1 MRWRFESGTATTAAA
16 QAEPACGPQAFA
28 ELIDETGEYLRG
40 VSARTEPALR
50 RKFQE
55 LARAR
60 GWPSDEA
67 EDRSYE
73 LIQDSKIAN
82 YDTRARKLLLEL
94 DGIGAVDESTATC
107 EKLERLKTVTR
118 ELRTKRHMKIIS
130 LAPEVL

>member
-1 MRWRFESGTATTAAA
+1 MHPMLRATAVLLSAPLLVLATATTAAA

-60 GWPSDEA
+60 GWPTDE
-67 EDRSYE
+67 
-73 LIQDSKIAN
+73 
-82 YDTRARKLLLEL
+82 RKT
-94 DGIGAVDESTATC
+94 GATS
-107 EKLERLKTVTR
+107 
-118 ELRTKRHMKIIS
+118 
-130 LAPEVL
+130 